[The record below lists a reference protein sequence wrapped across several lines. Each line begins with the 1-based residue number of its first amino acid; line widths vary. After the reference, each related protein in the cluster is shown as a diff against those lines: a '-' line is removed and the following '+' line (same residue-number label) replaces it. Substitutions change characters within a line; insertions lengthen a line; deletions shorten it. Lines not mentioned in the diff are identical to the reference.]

1 MGGAIGQI
9 LVLIISSLGG
19 LFLLAVLLR
28 FLLQA
33 VRADF
38 YNPVSQAI
46 VKITSR
52 PLAPFRKFIPGYR
65 GFDMASL
72 VLALVLN
79 TLLTFLMI
87 LAAGA
92 NMPGV
97 GLIVSWSFMGLLW
110 FLLNIYFYG
119 LIISVIASFV
129 APFSGN
135 PILLMIYQI
144 LDPIYSRIRR
154 IIPPM
159 GGLDLS
165 PIFIFLAINVLEI
178 LLTNILG
185 NQLRFPAQYAQFV
198 IGI

>member
-1 MGGAIGQI
+1 MGGAIGQVV
-9 LVLIISSLGG
+9 VLIVKSLGA
-19 LFLLAVLLR
+19 LFILAVLLR

-52 PLAPFRKFIPGYR
+52 PLAPFRKLIPGLR
-65 GFDMASL
+65 GLDFASL

-79 TLLTFLMI
+79 TLFTAVMI
-87 LAAGA
+87 FAAGF
-92 NMPGV
+92 NLPGIGIIVSWAFV
-97 GLIVSWSFMGLLW
+97 GLIAFI
-110 FLLNIYFYG
+110 LNIYYYG
-119 LIISVIASFV
+119 LVISVVASFI

-144 LDPIYSRIRR
+144 LDPIYSRVRR

-165 PIFIFLAINVLEI
+165 PLFIFLGISVLEI
-178 LLTNILG
+178 LLVNPL
-185 NQLRFPAQYAQFV
+185 AQKLSLDVRFV

>member
-1 MGGAIGQI
+1 MGAALEQT
-9 LVLIISSLGG
+9 LTLIIKSLGG

-46 VKITSR
+46 VKVTA
-52 PLAPFRKFIPGYR
+52 PVLLPFRRVIPGYR
-65 GFDMASL
+65 GIDFASL

-79 TLLTFLMI
+79 SIFTALLVLIAGFMPEIGIVVAWAFIGLVGFFLK
-87 LAAGA
+87 
-92 NMPGV
+92 
-97 GLIVSWSFMGLLW
+97 
-110 FLLNIYFYG
+110 IYFWS
-119 LIISVIASFV
+119 LIISIIASFV

-135 PILLMIYQI
+135 PVLLVVYQI
-144 LDPIYSRIRR
+144 LEPLYSRIRR

-165 PIFIFLAINVLEI
+165 PIFIFLAINVVEI
-178 LLTNILG
+178 MVIGTLG
-185 NQLRFPAQYAQFV
+185 RGVGVDPRFV
-198 IGI
+198 IGL